1 MNSAAP
7 HADGDEPIDT
17 RRPVDRLLGNYS
29 EDHRNPTNQL
39 IHRICVPAIV
49 WSVTALLFVIPVPAI
64 LGRPGLFA
72 AMAAALAIG
81 YYFRLSRVLA
91 LVMFGALVAMLALDW
106 WVYDTYGVATLL
118 WLGVGV
124 FVVAWIA
131 QFIGHELEGK
141 RPSFL
146 TDLVYLLV
154 GPLWVWAKLL
164 RKLGVAY

>member
-7 HADGDEPIDT
+7 HADGDEPIDS

-64 LGRPGLFA
+64 VGRPGLFA
-72 AMAAALAIG
+72 AMAAALALG

-106 WVYDTYGVATLL
+106 WLYDRYGTATLL

-131 QFIGHELEGK
+131 QFI
-141 RPSFL
+141 
-146 TDLVYLLV
+146 
-154 GPLWVWAKLL
+154 
-164 RKLGVAY
+164 

>member
-1 MNSAAP
+1 MNTMSP
-7 HADGDEPIDT
+7 HADESVDDT
-17 RRPVDRLLGNYS
+17 RRPIDRLLGNYS

-39 IHRICVPAIV
+39 IHRICVPMIV
-49 WSVTALLFVIPVPAI
+49 WSVTALLFVLPVPAI
-64 LGRPGLFA
+64 LGRPGLWA
-72 AMAAALAIG
+72 ALASGLAIG

-91 LVMFGALVAMLALDW
+91 LVMLGLLVAMIALDW
-106 WVYDTYGVATLL
+106 WIYYRFGAAVLL
-118 WLGVGV
+118 WSGVGV